1 MKIDHAEIKKRLMVF
16 ALSLIIIH
24 RIILLAAKGTSLTSR
39 TCVETDDNVYFCTD
53 DLEEARQ
60 KAKKTHRYYLNNYG
74 VKQTIMG
81 NTQDV
86 ATMRRLESEM
96 GPYLKK
102 IIEEHGGGEE
112 WLKEQCTNQHKN
124 CIFWAMKGECT
135 SNPVRPLFLFVGCV
149 LFESMRLDF
158 TLMHSLL
165 YSSFNIYIRNIWKST
180 VH

>member
-24 RIILLAAKGTSLTSR
+24 RIILLAAKGTALTSR

-135 SNPVRPLFLFVGCV
+135 SNPKYMEEHCALAC
-149 LFESMRLDF
+149 
-158 TLMHSLL
+158 
-165 YSSFNIYIRNIWKST
+165 KSCHKLKKET
-180 VH
+180 TEDETCSCSADQEQCM